1 MKKLVDIIG
10 KEVFDELPED
20 TKKEYA
26 EKELIINDGSYIP
39 KAKFDNLNE
48 TKKSLEN
55 QLKETNDKVQEL
67 SKVDT
72 KELQNKLD
80 ELQKKYDEDI
90 KTANEKYDAREY
102 EYKLKDYIK
111 NEKFSSK
118 SSQKAYYNDLL
129 SKGLKF
135 DEDGKLKGYEDYKKE
150 YQENDPQAF
159 IDETKQNQMYA
170 DTGDDHEKKEK
181 DEEAF
186 INSVMGIK

>member
-1 MKKLVDIIG
+1 MF
-10 KEVFDELPED
+10 EELPED

-26 EKELIINDGSYIP
+26 EKELIINDGTYIP